1 MAIHIYPRLLRRKWV
16 LLGVGLPILVALWWG
31 FRPEKLW
38 INQRVNEAAP
48 FDASGDPQPILTG
61 RFDGNA
67 RQANGRATIYRK
79 PGGEEYLQLKDFTA
93 PSGANVHVVLA
104 RSQHMNPAQSVVNGG
119 LDGVDLGPLRGD
131 QSDQIYDLPAGAD
144 LTKYD
149 AVAIYG
155 ENDHTVFGRAKLE
168 PF

>member
-1 MAIHIYPRLLRRKWV
+1 MSTYISPWLLRRKWV
-16 LLGVGLPILVALWWG
+16 LLGVGLPILVALWWA

-38 INQRVNEAAP
+38 INQKVNEAAP

-67 RQANGRATIYRK
+67 QTSGRATIYRK

-93 PSGANVHVVLA
+93 PSSANIHVVLA
-104 RSQHMNPAQSVVNGG
+104 RSQEMSAAQAAVTGG
-119 LDGVDLGPLRGD
+119 LDTVDLGPLRGD
-131 QSDQIYDLPAGAD
+131 QGDQIYDLPAGAD
-144 LTKYD
+144 LAKYD

-155 ENDHTVFGRAKLE
+155 ENDHIVLGRAKLE